1 MLWFIQCSR
10 PIYKSEL
17 HATPHPTSLA
27 LGHLPPGG
35 RLLLRQYQ
43 QCLKQFLTT
52 VEIDTFVAEMI
63 RVCGNITVFHH

>member
-17 HATPHPTSLA
+17 HATPHPTSLT

-35 RLLLRQYQ
+35 RLFSAYRIGTLNYNLN
-43 QCLKQFLTT
+43 
-52 VEIDTFVAEMI
+52 VEFKDRGAKCAPVLQLFTFPE
-63 RVCGNITVFHH
+63 